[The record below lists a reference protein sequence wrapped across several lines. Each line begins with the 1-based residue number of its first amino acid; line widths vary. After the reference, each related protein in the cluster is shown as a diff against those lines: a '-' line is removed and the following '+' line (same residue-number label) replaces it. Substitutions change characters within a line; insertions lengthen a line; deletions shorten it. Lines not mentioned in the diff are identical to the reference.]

1 MTDIQKGAFQV
12 LPSSYG
18 YRERGKLEAKDVEL
32 AKSFFHR
39 RLVIHTYKKYVK

>member
-18 YRERGKLEAKDVEL
+18 YRERGKLEANDVEL
-32 AKSFFHR
+32 AKSFFS
-39 RLVIHTYKKYVK
+39 